1 MGRPCIYVP
10 SFVFTLYSKLWGII
24 VRLIADP
31 PPPPPS
37 PPLTSTPTPAT
48 PLLTEMPDP
57 LSNADQTEDENEAQ
71 PDTGTD
77 DPKKETGK
85 GPKPLIEEEAPPLGP
100 WGNRCVTSRRAG
112 MKKPP
117 EKDSSL
123 NVRINMDLRADV
135 ALELHAVLQGDIT
148 IGLF

>member
-1 MGRPCIYVP
+1 MGIYVS
-10 SFVFTLYSKLWGII
+10 SFVAILYSKLCGFI
-24 VRLIADP
+24 VRLIAEP
-31 PPPPPS
+31 PPPPAPA
-37 PPLTSTPTPAT
+37 STPASPLPAK
-48 PLLTEMPDP
+48 MADP
-57 LSNADQTEDENEAQ
+57 LSTVDQPDEENEAQ
-71 PDTGTD
+71 PDTGAD
-77 DPKKETGK
+77 GPKKDTGK
-85 GPKPLIEEEAPPLGP
+85 GPKPLIDDEPPPSGP

-112 MKKPP
+112 MKRPP